1 MCSRRCSSRVI
12 TRATSTV
19 FSDHRRARRWR
30 SINPPKVLSQR
41 ARWTSRPWKRS
52 EWRNETLNSDKPPRK
67 IPRRLFLENDYDYE
81 ILRSVQY
88 DVLHD
93 VDLGGVIV
101 RAAAVDRPRFIP
113 IVPDGFAPDRSV
125 AWHLDRSRARRNHFH
140 LRCVRRWKDDV
151 ALQDRKSTRLNSSH

>member
-1 MCSRRCSSRVI
+1 MCSRRCRSRVI
-12 TRATSTV
+12 TRAKSTV

-41 ARWTSRPWKRS
+41 ARWTSRPWKRL
-52 EWRNETLNSDKPPRK
+52 EWCNETLNSDKPPRSF
-67 IPRRLFLENDYDYE
+67 PRRFSCTGDKVEKIE
-81 ILRSVQY
+81 MSM
-88 DVLHD
+88 LHD

-140 LRCVRRWKDDV
+140 LRRVRRWKDDV
-151 ALQDRKSTRLNSSH
+151 ALHAGRFGAA